1 MGSYRLQTGWLSYFF
16 EPSEWICCFRSFAVA
31 VALGSVVAAA
41 ESVWLDIEADEILQ
55 IPQLIDGEPS
65 AVKRVN
71 LIDPEEG
78 NSRPICLKN
87 GCSENSFWK
96 SVVEK
101 QFSEKTI
108 SGTLV

>member
-1 MGSYRLQTGWLSYFF
+1 LGSSFFAYDLMGSYRLQTGWLSYFF
-16 EPSEWICCFRSFAVA
+16 EPSESICCFRSFAVA

-41 ESVWLDIEADEILQ
+41 ESVWLDIEADKILQ

-71 LIDPEEG
+71 LIDPEEA

-87 GCSENSFWK
+87 GCSRL
-96 SVVEK
+96 VEPGLAR
-101 QFSEKTI
+101 I
-108 SGTLV
+108 CVR